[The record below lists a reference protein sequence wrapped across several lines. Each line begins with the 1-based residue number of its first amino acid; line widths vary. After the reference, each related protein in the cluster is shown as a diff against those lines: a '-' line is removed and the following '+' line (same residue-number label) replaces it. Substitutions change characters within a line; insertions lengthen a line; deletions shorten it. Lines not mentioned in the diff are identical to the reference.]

1 VAEAASVQGQ
11 DGVPV
16 RNGLGDPRAK
26 PRRPEVVPVHV
37 GVTPEATAGSARD
50 DVAAKLRELI
60 FKGLRMDV
68 ARHVP
73 RLARRLGQHAYA
85 WGRVGRPNRAW
96 RTYPVFWWQ
105 GALVHRAGVTFVPPR
120 LGDCCSGP
128 RCAVSGGRRSAS
140 LS

>member
-73 RLARRLGQHAYA
+73 RLARRLGERSRMHPELS
-85 WGRVGRPNRAW
+85 GRTRGQILAVASARPVVG
-96 RTYPVFWWQ
+96 Q
-105 GALVHRAGVTFVPPR
+105 
-120 LGDCCSGP
+120 
-128 RCAVSGGRRSAS
+128 
-140 LS
+140 